1 MAVPRVAIL
10 QTYSCFQTVKHIRT
24 LITALLLSP
33 MAWLHAT
40 EPLFPTGIEHVRVER
55 SDSDRYQFLHD
66 PAIEFH
72 KGELFAAWYNCPE
85 KEIVGES
92 LIRYRRSK
100 DGGKTWSALEV
111 LAEDTSR
118 EGTYYVPVQ
127 LLSHGGVLHAFV
139 GKMKGHDLITTC
151 AVFVLDEATHRWQP
165 RGDIADLFLPNCQ
178 PLRMADGNWIMAGR
192 VASRFGVKP
201 YIPAVAISRGNDLTG
216 RWHVVPLSKE
226 LSPAQI
232 PETTVWVEGRE
243 LLAITRNQTG
253 AVPFAFASRDYGRTW
268 SAVKDHAFTVSTS
281 KLYAG
286 HLSTGQRYLVFNL
299 PRGGE
304 KGFNS
309 RETLVIGVSRPGE
322 SALAKTWCVQN
333 HSTPDRPAASHYP
346 CAIEHNG
353 RLFVL
358 YTAGLSGRRQCELAI
373 IPITSLEVTD
383 K

>member
-1 MAVPRVAIL
+1 
-10 QTYSCFQTVKHIRT
+10 
-24 LITALLLSP
+24 
-33 MAWLHAT
+33 
-40 EPLFPTGIEHVRVER
+40 
-55 SDSDRYQFLHD
+55 
-66 PAIEFH
+66 
-72 KGELFAAWYNCPE
+72 
-85 KEIVGES
+85 
-92 LIRYRRSK
+92 
-100 DGGKTWSALEV
+100 
-111 LAEDTSR
+111 
-118 EGTYYVPVQ
+118 
-127 LLSHGGVLHAFV
+127 
-139 GKMKGHDLITTC
+139 MKGHDLITTC

-243 LLAITRNQTG
+243 LLAITRNETG

-268 SAVKDHAFTVSTS
+268 SAVKDHAFTASTS

-286 HLSTGQRYLVFNL
+286 HLSTGQRYLFFNQ
-299 PRGGE
+299 PKDSE

-309 RETLVIGVSRPGE
+309 REMLVIGVSRPGE
-322 SALAKTWCVQN
+322 SALARTWCVQN
-333 HSTPDRPAASHYP
+333 HSTADRPAASHYP
-346 CAIEHNG
+346 CAIEHDG

-373 IPITSLEVTD
+373 IPITSLKDTE